1 MSGLLNRLENGY
13 GIFLSLIMS
22 LIYLVFLAGTIFV
35 LCDYNIE
42 KLKIFN
48 KKILINIM
56 LVFIGFYIW

>member
-1 MSGLLNRLENGY
+1 MSGILNRLENGY
-13 GIFLSLIMS
+13 GIILSLIIS
-22 LIYLVFLAGTIFV
+22 LIYLVFLTGIIFV

-42 KLKIFN
+42 KLKLFN

>member
-13 GIFLSLIMS
+13 GIFLSLIIS
-22 LIYLVFLAGTIFV
+22 LIYLAGSIFV

-48 KKILINIM
+48 KKIIINIM

>member
-1 MSGLLNRLENGY
+1 MSKILNRLENGY
-13 GIFLSLIMS
+13 GIYLSLIMS
-22 LIYLVFLAGTIFV
+22 LIYLVFLAGIIFV

-48 KKILINIM
+48 KKIIINVL